1 MVLTFW
7 ELDHEEILTVVRACG
22 YRECSLIMISPLL
35 LEDRKEEFMTVV
47 ESNVRAA
54 QKQIRLTLRT
64 ILFPQLKTSGSD
76 AKNTGHYDKSA
87 LRP

>member
-22 YRECSLIMISPLL
+22 YIECSLIMISPLL

-54 QKQIRLTLRT
+54 QKQIRLTLQT
-64 ILFPQLKTSGSD
+64 ISFPQLKTSGSD
-76 AKNTGHYDKSA
+76 AKNT
-87 LRP
+87 

>member
-7 ELDHEEILTVVRACG
+7 ELDHEEILIVVRACG
-22 YRECSLIMISPLL
+22 YRECSLIMISPVSF
-35 LEDRKEEFMTVV
+35 EDRKEEFMTVV

-64 ILFPQLKTSGSD
+64 IYISPTSRPQASGSD
-76 AKNTGHYDKSA
+76 AKNT
-87 LRP
+87 

>member
-22 YRECSLIMISPLL
+22 YIECSLIMISPLL

-47 ESNVRAA
+47 ESNVCAA

-64 ILFPQLKTSGSD
+64 ILFLQLQD
-76 AKNTGHYDKSA
+76 
-87 LRP
+87 LRFRC

>member
-7 ELDHEEILTVVRACG
+7 ELDHEEILTVVRA
-22 YRECSLIMISPLL
+22 YIECSLIMISPLL

-76 AKNTGHYDKSA
+76 AKNT
-87 LRP
+87 

>member
-22 YRECSLIMISPLL
+22 FRECSLIMISPLL
-35 LEDRKEEFMTVV
+35 LEDRKEEFLTVV
-47 ESNVRAA
+47 ESDVRAA
-54 QKQIRLTLRT
+54 RKQIRLTLRT

-76 AKNTGHYDKSA
+76 AKNT
-87 LRP
+87 

>member
-22 YRECSLIMISPLL
+22 YIECSLIVISPLL
-35 LEDRKEEFMTVV
+35 LEDTSRKEEFLTVV

-76 AKNTGHYDKSA
+76 AKNT
-87 LRP
+87 